1 MHVFRASFDWKRVPL
16 TRPRTR
22 KTRLATSSPSCWQEL
37 APPTHQSPL
46 DEPTT
51 ALTPDPARGLVRPV
65 ASRAGSCIPANP
77 GVGPGHRRLPVSTPA
92 ALSVGTAVTWDN
104 TITGDP
110 VGAADSTGATCLP
123 QPAARPHTIFQLLS
137 TARRIASRSRSA
149 AQHIALNRAARPTL
163 PASRRSP
170 SPNRPRLCA

>member
-46 DEPTT
+46 DEPTM

-92 ALSVGTAVTWDN
+92 ACQSVQLSRGITPSLATLLERRTRQERHVCPSQRPGLTPYSSSCRQLAV
-104 TITGDP
+104 
-110 VGAADSTGATCLP
+110 SR
-123 QPAARPHTIFQLLS
+123 PAVD
-137 TARRIASRSRSA
+137 
-149 AQHIALNRAARPTL
+149 
-163 PASRRSP
+163 
-170 SPNRPRLCA
+170 RPRSISR